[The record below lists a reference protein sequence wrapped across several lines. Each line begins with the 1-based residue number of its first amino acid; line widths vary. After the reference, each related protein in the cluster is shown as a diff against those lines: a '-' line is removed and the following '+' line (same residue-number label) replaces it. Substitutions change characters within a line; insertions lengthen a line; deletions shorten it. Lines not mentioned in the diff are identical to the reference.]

1 MFLVLRYAA
10 AMATPRERA
19 REQTMRDII
28 RLGREHLAAVGPA
41 GLSLRAIA
49 RDLGIVSSAI
59 YRYVASRDELLTL
72 LIVDAYDELGDAVD
86 AAITQAGEGAREQFL
101 AAGRAVRQWALAEP
115 ARYALVFG
123 TPVPGYEAPGE
134 RTTGP
139 GTRVI
144 VALLGILERADRA
157 GVLQPCEPAD
167 VAADLGRDLATIRGE
182 YRLGLSDAALVS
194 ATVVWTGLFG
204 AVSFEVFGQY
214 GDGTLGAA
222 DALFDAQLDV
232 LAQTVGLAPA
242 S

>member
-1 MFLVLRYAA
+1 MS
-10 AMATPRERA
+10 TPRERA
-19 REQTMRDII
+19 REQTMRDIL

-41 GLSLRAIA
+41 QLSLRAIA

-86 AAITQAGEGAREQFL
+86 EAIARAGAEPREQFF
-101 AAGRAVRQWALAEP
+101 AAGRAVRRWALTEP

-134 RTTGP
+134 RTTEP

-144 VALLGILERADRA
+144 VALLAILERAARA
-157 GVLQPCEPAD
+157 GVLEPRPYEVDGAL
-167 VAADLGRDLATIRGE
+167 APDLAVIREE
-182 YRLGLSDAALVS
+182 YALDLSDAALVA

-214 GDGTLGAA
+214 GDGTIRAA
-222 DALFDAQLDV
+222 EALFDAQLDV
-232 LAQTVGLAPA
+232 LAQAAGLPRR
-242 S
+242 